1 MITLD
6 EYFTV
11 KEVAEKLKL
20 NIMTIYKWINQG
32 KIKAVKLGDTW
43 RISETEINRILNENK
58 SI

>member
-43 RISETEINRILNENK
+43 RISKTEINRILNENK
-58 SI
+58 NI

>member
-1 MITLD
+1 VITLD

-58 SI
+58 NI

>member
-1 MITLD
+1 LD

-58 SI
+58 NI

>member
-58 SI
+58 NI